1 MDELKAAAFEYLLL
15 NPGSEFGDW
24 QQGMIEQYPTE
35 VVDALGSNPEE
46 VFADLADLWGS
57 DYTDPKTGMEQK
69 LSEWAMSFANEY
81 SVGVLLLSCRRLH
94 KIKEHE
100 KTSDVR
106 LLSANRQVTIDKEFI
121 TRAQAAVEE

>member
-24 QQGMIEQYPTE
+24 RQGMIEQYPTE

-46 VFADLADLWGS
+46 VFADLADLWET

-81 SVGVLLLSCRRLH
+81 SVGVYYFLVDACTDLKSMKRKL
-94 KIKEHE
+94 
-100 KTSDVR
+100 
-106 LLSANRQVTIDKEFI
+106 
-121 TRAQAAVEE
+121 